1 MLNYGAAVR
10 LSMSSMI
17 LELPRQCA
25 YKKHM
30 ARELQ
35 HPDRDQ
41 IDLSAV
47 LEALSE
53 PIRRDMVVRLLRE
66 GEQPCQAMGDAAP
79 KSNLSYHY
87 ARLREAGVTR
97 ARIVGPY
104 RMTSVRVEDLAARFP
119 GLLDAIVTAAESG
132 ARTREKADA
141 SSLLPLREKVARSAG

>member
-1 MLNYGAAVR
+1 MT
-10 LSMSSMI
+10 
-17 LELPRQCA
+17 
-25 YKKHM
+25 
-30 ARELQ
+30 RELQ

-53 PIRRDMVVRLLRE
+53 PTRRDMVLHLLRE
-66 GEQPCQAMGDAAP
+66 GEQPCQAMGNAAP

-97 ARIVGPY
+97 TRIVGPY

-119 GLLDAIVTAAESG
+119 GLLDAIVTAAESA
-132 ARTREKADA
+132 ARSRTGADA
-141 SSLLPLREKVARSAG
+141 RLPSREREVHSPG